1 MCTSQ
6 VFINIPLLYNI
17 NKLVELNSQD
27 DNTNPIS
34 IFRTIKSLEI
44 DAKNMITSLLCMS
57 NYIKNRSVITS
68 QVNGINQLEGFE
80 QAT

>member
-68 QVNGINQLEGFE
+68 QVNSINQLEGFE
-80 QAT
+80 QAA